1 MSSPPRV
8 PTALSLDGSEASAKP
23 TDEPKLSFPQEPVQ
37 ERVTEALLILK
48 FGGVLTHLGRQQ
60 AEMLG
65 RNFRRTMYPPYD
77 EDDGTGLLRLH
88 STYRHDL
95 KIYSSDEGRVQMSA
109 AAFAKGL
116 LDLETPKGVSNEA
129 AALTPIMSA
138 LVLKDAKMLD
148 FITQEVED
156 DIRDAKQKLY
166 NIMTEGHG
174 NHRGKDKLETAISSA
189 SEFEPEGPEA
199 DHTRHEPSSHALADL
214 QLNDDS
220 GDDDDAALLAPACHL
235 PPVSED
241 SPLPG
246 QEIPPL
252 TRPFSTEQLV
262 AAEYAVRHRPPGAS
276 VESAVF
282 VRPPGVPKEPLKLLH
297 RMLTLIKQLT
307 AQLNSL
313 CRKELRD
320 VEQASGWAERLG
332 ALAPRGSHSNL
343 SQSPVGAHLLEAG
356 RSLERRPSGGES
368 FLLMHARWKKLEQD
382 IYHEKKRRFDIS
394 KVPDVYDSA
403 KYDAIHNEHLKLEG
417 LDYLLPLAKVI
428 ADGVVP
434 NEYGTHPHSRLR
446 VGATIARDLIRKL
459 LMDLGNTRNESF
471 GLQQVPCLPVEAA
484 GSSNNMLV
492 RGGGFLCPPRH
503 CQPTLRA
510 WPKKV
515 PPCLL
520 L

>member
-1 MSSPPRV
+1 MADPLPK
-8 PTALSLDGSEASAKP
+8 PDGAEHRLTFA
-23 TDEPKLSFPQEPVQ
+23 QEPQQQ

-48 FGGVLTHLGRQQ
+48 FGGVLTHLGRKQ
-60 AEMLG
+60 AETLG
-65 RNFRRTMYPPYD
+65 RNFRENMYPPYD

-129 AALTPIMSA
+129 AALTPILSA

-174 NHRGKDKLETAISSA
+174 NHRGKDKLDTAISSA
-189 SEFEPEGPEA
+189 SELDQEGGDA
-199 DHTRHEPSSHALADL
+199 DAHEGASHALAELHLDHAS
-214 QLNDDS
+214 D
-220 GDDDDAALLAPACHL
+220 GDEEEAAAAGLPGGRGPGQL

-241 SPLPG
+241 SALPE
-246 QEIPPL
+246 QEMTPL
-252 TRPFSTEQLV
+252 TQPLSAEELLK
-262 AAEYAVRHRPPGAS
+262 AEYAVRHRPAGAS

-282 VRPPGVPKEPLKLLH
+282 VRPPGVPKEPLKLLD
-297 RMLTLIKQLT
+297 RMLSLIKQLT
-307 AQLNSL
+307 TQLNSL

-332 ALAPRGSHSNL
+332 ALAPRGSQSNL
-343 SQSPVGAHLLEAG
+343 SQSPVGASSLDAA
-356 RSLERRPSGGES
+356 RSPLERRPAGGES

-417 LDYLLPLAKVI
+417 LDYLLPLAKVL

-471 GLQQVPCLPVEAA
+471 GLQQVPCQPTDAT
-484 GSSNNMLV
+484 GSSSNILV
-492 RGGGFLCPPRH
+492 RAGQSPSFVAQVDASCFVPRLC
-503 CQPTLRA
+503 
-510 WPKKV
+510 WK
-515 PPCLL
+515 
-520 L
+520 